1 MAFFLRIR
9 SIAPIDRI
17 PDRQMPQDHD
27 PKTQRTAAETLRIG
41 LRGRC
46 PRCGSGSLFDGFL
59 SLRDRCDVC
68 DLDFGFA
75 DTADGPA
82 FFVICLTCIPVV
94 AFSVWLEV
102 GFGAAYWLNAL
113 LTLPLLFVFCVLPL
127 RPIKGMMVAQQYRH
141 DAKEGVWDDKPR
153 RQP

>member
-1 MAFFLRIR
+1 MSRWLLLPFGLL
-9 SIAPIDRI
+9 IAVGALVALATGGD
-17 PDRQMPQDHD
+17 PDP
-27 PKTQRTAAETLRIG
+27 
-41 LRGRC
+41 
-46 PRCGSGSLFDGFL
+46 
-59 SLRDRCDVC
+59 
-68 DLDFGFA
+68 
-75 DTADGPA
+75 ADGPA